1 MIKDSLNK
9 TWFRNEPL
17 KWALSFTLFYTA
29 FTMMSKNVLI
39 LSDSWHFYI
48 SILIFYW
55 QCLLLLR
62 LLWNFMGLLWSLIG
76 GDAKIIKSPSFLWV
90 HPSIVVLPTLTLQKN
105 WFVLNR
111 SRYLMDASII
121 SSLKTGRKI
130 RLKKNLNDTQTALS
144 DYCLDVLIVT
154 KYRENN
160 FLLAFFL
167 P

>member
-1 MIKDSLNK
+1 
-9 TWFRNEPL
+9 
-17 KWALSFTLFYTA
+17 
-29 FTMMSKNVLI
+29 
-39 LSDSWHFYI
+39 
-48 SILIFYW
+48 
-55 QCLLLLR
+55 
-62 LLWNFMGLLWSLIG
+62 
-76 GDAKIIKSPSFLWV
+76 
-90 HPSIVVLPTLTLQKN
+90 
-105 WFVLNR
+105 
-111 SRYLMDASII
+111 MDASII